1 MKWNAPYA
9 VMLHRK
15 ERQFN
20 FTSASAR
27 RESALESPTFPFPLG
42 CVSQMFCGNTLQ
54 FDSVYQRPV
63 RCLAAAVK
71 RHPADSIL
79 LLFAFYTYFI
89 YVYAV

>member
-1 MKWNAPYA
+1 MRRVRRCCTEGNGSSISPVLPHDGRVHWNLLLFHFLWD
-9 VMLHRK
+9 VL
-15 ERQFN
+15 
-20 FTSASAR
+20 
-27 RESALESPTFPFPLG
+27 
-42 CVSQMFCGNTLQ
+42 SQMLCGNTLQ

>member
-1 MKWNAPYA
+1 MHWNLLLFHFLWD
-9 VMLHRK
+9 V
-15 ERQFN
+15 F
-20 FTSASAR
+20 
-27 RESALESPTFPFPLG
+27 
-42 CVSQMFCGNTLQ
+42 SQMFCGNTLQ

-79 LLFAFYTYFI
+79 LLFTFYTHFI